1 MKPKVK
7 QFVERY
13 LTEIVEG
20 NAAVFAGAG
29 LSAPAGFVN
38 WRELLR
44 PIAEELDLD
53 ADIETD
59 FVALAQFHRN
69 KHHGNK
75 GQQNQLL
82 IERFGVPKDPTV
94 NHNTLA
100 RLPIA
105 TYWTTNYDDL
115 IEKSLSAQGKTPDI
129 KYTEAHLALTR
140 RGRDAVVYKMHG
152 DISNPQDAVLA
163 KDDYERYHLK
173 RAAFVTALSG
183 DLVSRT
189 FLFLGF
195 SFTDPNLD
203 YILSRVRLNLE
214 DNQRKHYCFF
224 KKRTKLPGETD
235 EAFKNAVVRQELVI
249 ADLLRFNIEAVLVDE
264 YAEIDEALQL
274 LHRLYRSKSV
284 FVSGSADTFDP
295 WGRAKVDAFGRILGS
310 ELAKHGYRVVTGL
323 GKGVGDALLSGVVD
337 QVYRTSRDQL
347 DDAVLVRP
355 FPQQIADGDRKA
367 VWKRYREELIGEA
380 GIAIF
385 LLGNKN
391 ENGANIIA
399 DGMKQEF
406 EIAAREKLMV
416 IAMGTSGYAAK
427 EIFDD
432 VAAAPDTFMS
442 DLSAEAKAAVLR
454 LGELNAE
461 PDVMVSEIV
470 KAIATALKK

>member
-13 LTEIVEG
+13 LKEIVEG

-38 WRELLR
+38 WQELLR
-44 PIAEELDLD
+44 PIAEELDLN

-69 KHHGNK
+69 KHLGNK

-82 IERFGVPKDPTV
+82 IDRFGVPKSPTA
-94 NHNTLA
+94 NHEVLA
-100 RLPIA
+100 KLPIE

-115 IEKSLSAQGKTPDI
+115 IEKSLAMQGKTPDV

-163 KDDYERYHLK
+163 KDDYERYHVN

-189 FLFLGF
+189 FVFLGF

-214 DNQRKHYCFF
+214 ENQRKHYCFF
-224 KKRTKLPGETD
+224 KKRVKFPNETE
-235 EAFKNAVVRQELVI
+235 EAFKNAVVRQELAI

-284 FVSGSADTFDP
+284 FISGSADLFDP
-295 WGRAKVDAFGRILGS
+295 WGRAKVDIFSHTLGS
-310 ELAKHGYRVVTGL
+310 QLAKHGYRVVTGL
-323 GKGVGDALLSGVVD
+323 GKGVGDAVLSGVVD
-337 QVYRTSRDQL
+337 QVYRSSKNQL
-347 DDAVLVRP
+347 DDALLVRP
-355 FPQQIADGDRKA
+355 FPQQIDAANRQA
-367 VWKRYREELIGEA
+367 VWKRYREELIGQA

-385 LLGNKN
+385 LLGNKS
-391 ENGANIIA
+391 NGSGNVIA
-399 DGMKQEF
+399 DGMKEEF
-406 EIAAREKLMV
+406 QIAAAEKLLI
-416 IAMGTSGYAAK
+416 IAMGTSGHAAK
-427 EIFDD
+427 EIFDQI
-432 VAAAPDTFMS
+432 AANPEAYFSELS
-442 DLSAEAKAAVLR
+442 DQAKYTVLQ
-454 LGELNAE
+454 LGTLDAE
-461 PDVMVSEIV
+461 PDVMVSEIMN
-470 KAIATALKK
+470 AIAVSIKK